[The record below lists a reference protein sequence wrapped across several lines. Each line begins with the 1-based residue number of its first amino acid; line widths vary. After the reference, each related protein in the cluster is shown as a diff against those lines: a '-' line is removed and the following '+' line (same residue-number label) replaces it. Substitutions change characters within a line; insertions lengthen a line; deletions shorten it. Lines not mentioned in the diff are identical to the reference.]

1 MIAELEQFKKNP
13 TMPSE
18 KSLSLMD
25 ADIGRKKAKQGK
37 TFSGIIEFG
46 FAYMGYSV
54 AGFCFASSDFDDC
67 DEFHTSSVVFAGHD
81 EENDIYYIETVSGS
95 RYMINSLAC
104 FADRDD
110 DTRDSPFSE
119 VAKAFIDKLN
129 LAASK
134 SDFLKDKI
142 WAEIG

>member
-1 MIAELEQFKKNP
+1 
-13 TMPSE
+13 
-18 KSLSLMD
+18 MD

-46 FAYMGYSV
+46 FSYMVHSV
-54 AGFCFASSDFDDC
+54 ASFCFESSNFDDC
-67 DEFHTSSVVFAGHD
+67 EEFHTSSVVFAGHD
-81 EENDIYYIETVSGS
+81 EENDIHYIETISGS
-95 RYMINSLAC
+95 RYIINSLAC
-104 FADRDD
+104 FADRDN
-110 DTRDSPFSE
+110 DTRDGSFSE